1 MSQLGRIGG
10 QILTDN
16 LLRAGVDLAFET
28 DLLYL
33 KVSPV
38 TSGVSLNEDSDPNF
52 GKAGSTSTPFT
63 AIGINTDVPIYD
75 FDVNSNIHTDDLT
88 VVTQL
93 APGNLRLNAPNT
105 ITTSVGGIDVYINGG
120 GEIFH
125 DRLVTDNLVLDGNL
139 ISSFSNSNIVLDPN
153 GASGTVELIANTN
166 ITGNL
171 AVSGNIG
178 ISGNLSSQG
187 TLTFG
192 DNQTF
197 DTVTINTDFTQS
209 IIPGDDLIYAMGADA
224 GDSSVRRWSQTH
236 APDWTNITTGA
247 WPGSGL
253 RSQSVIVSDQLRLDG
268 VINKISAT
276 QSNDDVILLP
286 DTGIVYIESVKFGG
300 PLTVNLTYTLDN
312 PNAFGTSAGD
322 DFGESVAV
330 SGDYAI
336 VGAYQEN
343 DASGTSSGK
352 AYIYNVT
359 TGALLHTL
367 NNPNPL
373 GTSDIDYF
381 GWSVSIS
388 GNYAIVGAYREEPS
402 NSGKVYIYNVTTG
415 ALLHTLN
422 SPVSNVGF
430 GYSVAASGD
439 YAIVGTYVGADA
451 YIYNVTTGALVH
463 TLNNPNAFGTSVGDS
478 FGSGVDKKSVAIS
491 DNYAIVGASREDDAG
506 GTDSGKAY
514 IFNVTTGA
522 LLQTLDNPNAFGTS
536 ASDSFG
542 GRVAVS
548 GDYAIVA
555 SNSTGVNAEDDA
567 GGSGSGKAYIFN
579 VTTGALLQ
587 TLDNPN
593 AFGTSASDSFGGR
606 VAVSGDYAIVASNS
620 TGVNAEDDAGGSGSG
635 KAYIFNVT
643 TGALLQTLDNPNAF
657 GTSAS
662 DSFGND
668 VAISG
673 DYVIVGAP
681 SEDDAGGTSSGKA
694 YVYQIESDQSVITNL
709 LNTPLTFASTAGIGY
724 LRFMGDNG
732 FVIPAGDNSQ
742 RRASPEVGETRW
754 NTDEDYLECYDGT
767 VWAVSTGGGIEV
779 DVPIMEDLGHAYT
792 LMLG

>member
-75 FDVNSNIHTDDLT
+75 FDVNSNIYTDDLT

-125 DRLVTDNLVLDGNL
+125 DRLVTDNLVLDGNQ
-139 ISSFSNSNIVLDPN
+139 ISSLSNSNIVLDPN
-153 GASGTVELIANTN
+153 GSGTVELIANTN

-276 QSNDDVILLP
+276 QSNDDVRLMP
-286 DTGIVYIESVKFGG
+286 FTGITRIE
-300 PLTVNLTYTLDN
+300 TTQWQDN
-312 PNAFGTSAGD
+312 
-322 DFGESVAV
+322 
-330 SGDYAI
+330 I
-336 VGAYQEN
+336 
-343 DASGTSSGK
+343 
-352 AYIYNVT
+352 
-359 TGALLHTL
+359 
-367 NNPNPL
+367 
-373 GTSDIDYF
+373 
-381 GWSVSIS
+381 
-388 GNYAIVGAYREEPS
+388 
-402 NSGKVYIYNVTTG
+402 
-415 ALLHTLN
+415 
-422 SPVSNVGF
+422 
-430 GYSVAASGD
+430 
-439 YAIVGTYVGADA
+439 
-451 YIYNVTTGALVH
+451 
-463 TLNNPNAFGTSVGDS
+463 
-478 FGSGVDKKSVAIS
+478 
-491 DNYAIVGASREDDAG
+491 
-506 GTDSGKAY
+506 
-514 IFNVTTGA
+514 
-522 LLQTLDNPNAFGTS
+522 
-536 ASDSFG
+536 
-542 GRVAVS
+542 
-548 GDYAIVA
+548 
-555 SNSTGVNAEDDA
+555 
-567 GGSGSGKAYIFN
+567 
-579 VTTGALLQ
+579 
-587 TLDNPN
+587 
-593 AFGTSASDSFGGR
+593 
-606 VAVSGDYAIVASNS
+606 
-620 TGVNAEDDAGGSGSG
+620 
-635 KAYIFNVT
+635 
-643 TGALLQTLDNPNAF
+643 
-657 GTSAS
+657 
-662 DSFGND
+662 
-668 VAISG
+668 
-673 DYVIVGAP
+673 
-681 SEDDAGGTSSGKA
+681 
-694 YVYQIESDQSVITNL
+694 ITNL
-709 LNTPLTFASTAGIGY
+709 LNTPLVFASTAGIGY

-732 FVIPAGDNSQ
+732 FVIPSGDNAQ
-742 RRASPEVGETRW
+742 RRVSPEVGETRW
-754 NTDEDYLECYDGT
+754 NTDEAYLECYDGT

-779 DVPIMEDLGHAYT
+779 DVPIMEDLSHVYT